1 MLSTPLM
8 LPKELNYINEYSR
21 LPSGTVRTQMVV
33 SPSNGAIFGPSNVIT
48 FNLERRGY
56 MVPESMYIR
65 YNATYTARDTLVGTA
80 NFIRGTPVYTFIQKL
95 ETIVDGSII
104 ELIQNYGQIANFL
117 VNSKMNY
124 AQKVGVAS
132 CYGYNQGAQTGFAF
146 TFSTAAPNGQSL
158 STTTSIA
165 PSTFSYSAPLG
176 CVLSNS
182 NNLVPLKSMQ
192 NVTIQLTTEAFNN
205 VFSLDATHP
214 ISSYEIDDI
223 QLCYSIIEFSPQVD
237 SIISSKSPTI
247 LLKSQSYTNSAVSL
261 IVNSIGSLEFLF
273 HNRLASIKSVFAL
286 ISGTDPAG
294 SKNMLFDAIDCTANR
309 GDYQWV
315 INSIAYP
322 TRPLSTLVN
331 KSAILMELSSAFGE
345 THNLN
350 NTNFSINPVEFNT
363 LGTTS
368 TTQNQPGKFYLGV
381 NCEQMSTSDSFLT
394 GVSSQNGPIAFRI
407 SLGVTNT
414 RAHIINQI
422 CLYDVIL
429 SIDTR
434 TSKVSVMS

>member
-1 MLSTPLM
+1 M
-8 LPKELNYINEYSR
+8 
-21 LPSGTVRTQMVV
+21 
-33 SPSNGAIFGPSNVIT
+33 
-48 FNLERRGY
+48 
-56 MVPESMYIR
+56 
-65 YNATYTARDTLVGTA
+65 
-80 NFIRGTPVYTFIQKL
+80 
-95 ETIVDGSII
+95 
-104 ELIQNYGQIANFL
+104 
-117 VNSKMNY
+117 
-124 AQKVGVAS
+124 
-132 CYGYNQGAQTGFAF
+132 
-146 TFSTAAPNGQSL
+146 
-158 STTTSIA
+158 
-165 PSTFSYSAPLG
+165 
-176 CVLSNS
+176 
-182 NNLVPLKSMQ
+182 
-192 NVTIQLTTEAFNN
+192 
-205 VFSLDATHP
+205 
-214 ISSYEIDDI
+214 
-223 QLCYSIIEFSPQVD
+223 D

-261 IVNSIGSLEFLF
+261 IASSIGSLEFLF

-286 ISGTDPAG
+286 ISGTDPAV
-294 SKNMLFDAIDCTANR
+294 SRNMLFDAIDCTANR

-322 TRPLSTLVN
+322 TRPLSTLIN

-350 NTNFSINPVEFNT
+350 NTNFSINPVEFNS

-407 SLGVTNT
+407 SLGTTNT